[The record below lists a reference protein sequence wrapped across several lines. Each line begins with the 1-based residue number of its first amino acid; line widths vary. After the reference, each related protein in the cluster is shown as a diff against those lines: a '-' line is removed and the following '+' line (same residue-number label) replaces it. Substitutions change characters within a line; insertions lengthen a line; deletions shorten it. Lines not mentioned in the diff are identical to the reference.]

1 LDTQS
6 RQAAREQALD
16 LSREA
21 HCEYIYRDRIM
32 KTSTTGSQSERPE
45 DVRPEVTAGLP
56 CAPPE
61 LHKHLLK
68 AGIDSDRLSI
78 LHLGLPGR
86 LHKYQTPPWV
96 RRMVIGYALW
106 LVLFL
111 LELAPITLPPY
122 LDALVSLA
130 VGLIIIQVACQTLVI
145 AIERFAR
152 RMGWTHYVAGTLAEI
167 LSTLPECVV
176 IAFLVPVS
184 PLTAFIVAMVTIYNN
199 ALVFSVY
206 SYFLP
211 KDVQGKYLMPKP
223 ITEAGTQVLI
233 AGGALG
239 LVMGL
244 VMLIFSAKVHPKDA
258 FAAID
263 LLVIALLLLTIFAVY
278 IYKLIKDFGK
288 EEEEVKTT
296 LNLSDKEMLRRQQ
309 MVFKNV
315 EKSSMPRIIWLLILG
330 ILGAFLGGERV
341 ARFASLAIEDMGLS
355 GIVAAMILAGF
366 AGMSE
371 YVILWTSHRKKE
383 YGIAL
388 ANAFGGIAQLLFLIV
403 PFTFIAIAWYQQFV
417 NPGHP
422 DLPILFSVPNILL
435 LIFLFPTFHTLASLL
450 ENDHTMG
457 ILDTT
462 IMVAIVGLLMLLLVS
477 YGNPG

>member
-1 LDTQS
+1 
-6 RQAAREQALD
+6 
-16 LSREA
+16 
-21 HCEYIYRDRIM
+21 M
-32 KTSTTGSQSERPE
+32 KHNTADPQSERPD
-45 DVRPEVTAGLP
+45 DVRPEVAAGLP
-56 CAPPE
+56 GAPSA
-61 LHKHLLK
+61 LHRHLLK
-68 AGIDSDRLSI
+68 AGIDPDRLSI
-78 LHLGLPGR
+78 LHLGLPAR

-96 RRMVIGYALW
+96 TRMVVGYALW
-106 LVLFL
+106 IVLFF
-111 LELAPITLPPY
+111 LELYSIRLPPY
-122 LDALVSLA
+122 LEALLSLA

-145 AIERFAR
+145 ATERFAA
-152 RMGWTHYVAGTLAEI
+152 RMRWTHYVAGTLAEI

-199 ALVFSVY
+199 ALIFSIY

-211 KDVQGKYLMPKP
+211 KDFQGKFLMPKP
-223 ITEAGTQVLI
+223 ITDAGTQVLI
-233 AGGALG
+233 AAGALG
-239 LVMGL
+239 LVLGL

-263 LLVIALLLLTIFAVY
+263 LLVIALILLAIFVVY
-278 IYKLIKDFGK
+278 LYKLIKDLGK
-288 EEEEVKTT
+288 EEEYVQIILK
-296 LNLSDKEMLRRQQ
+296 LSKQEMAHRRQ
-309 MVFKNV
+309 MAFKNV
-315 EKSSMPRIIWLLILG
+315 EKSSLPRIIGLLILG

-388 ANAFGGIAQLLFLIV
+388 ANAFGGIAHLLFLIV

-422 DLPILFSVPNILL
+422 DFPILFSVPNILL
-435 LIFLFPTFHTLASLL
+435 LIFLFPTFHTLATLL